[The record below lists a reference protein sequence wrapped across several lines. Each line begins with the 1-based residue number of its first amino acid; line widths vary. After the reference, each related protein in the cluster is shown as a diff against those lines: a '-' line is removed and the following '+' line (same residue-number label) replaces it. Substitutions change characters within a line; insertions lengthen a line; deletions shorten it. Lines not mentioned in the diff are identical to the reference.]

1 MSYVS
6 NTLDRN
12 LMRLNDLA
20 IIKCWDVCMTNY
32 RQDAAFLE
40 VFPLE
45 NTNICLLNFIVTILR
60 AISESA
66 ELLSSEY

>member
-1 MSYVS
+1 MLGCVHDQ
-6 NTLDRN
+6 L
-12 LMRLNDLA
+12 
-20 IIKCWDVCMTNY
+20 Y

-45 NTNICLLNFIVTILR
+45 NTNICLLNVIVTILR